1 LLDILLNAMSYCLTL
16 FLYSFVAAEEARE
29 KGIVQARV
37 WSMVKPEFEVHAKNA
52 DDPGIEWVIRLIA
65 QLAPLLHN
73 RGWSGR
79 RERMGIGNRSLYA
92 TMLQELPKPD
102 LRRSLG
108 TRMVA
113 ALLRTMVHRAI
124 VAAEA
129 APTARQLYGEFNA
142 YILSDAEKKAVER
155 LDENAQATRAT
166 LERALRVAVFDA
178 ELRDCKEEGKLV
190 HALVRALPRCSAVG
204 MNEAFVELCERTI
217 QARVR
222 RRTIEWWSHI
232 PVAQLT
238 TSSTPGVGAPA
249 ATTAAAK
256 GGGGP
261 KNAKAASW
269 ASTGAGTAFDEMLEM
284 MPEDEEDEDEY
295 EDGFDDDS
303 DDDEDGTSL
312 AKLSAN
318 WSDNGA
324 NGWFE
329 VLSIYP
335 LPFLEATGVA
345 LRQLAKQ
352 VMARNKVLA
361 QEQAASATV
370 EAAKKAAAKAKAP
383 GSEQSTYLPVPSER
397 ALCRRMLFTCRI
409 VATSLAAGYTT
420 AEGTCF
426 WRLTPDGRGWEDFA
440 DFQAIALSVQ
450 GNVGTGCN
458 AAKLP
463 HATEADEWLYKLALS
478 QLCLND
484 LELHR
489 TKGREISDAV
499 VAQKRSMVRRL
510 SSLGLGD
517 CLAPPRKASIAQQ
530 FDMAKKDAYSQK
542 LKKIAK
548 TSAKTSLKESA
559 KASLKESH
567 KDGKKKGGFA
577 AARAKKLQE
586 INTVSEE
593 KPSASGQ
600 AVEAW
605 VKPVPGSVAAAKKEA
620 QDSHHID
627 HPVHPHHHI
636 MRHILHQEEEE
647 ERKEERIRHAMR
659 RQRKERE
666 REKYRRR
673 ISNTKQSDSGMRS
686 RSGSKNFANFEETVV
701 VQPRVHKQ
709 LLQRGE

>member
-1 LLDILLNAMSYCLTL
+1 MYRFFPSIQGSLIHCRFPWPEPWNPPAAVL
-16 FLYSFVAAEEARE
+16 FLWCKQLQRCTVGTLLFVAR
-29 KGIVQARV
+29 
-37 WSMVKPEFEVHAKNA
+37 
-52 DDPGIEWVIRLIA
+52 
-65 QLAPLLHN
+65 
-73 RGWSGR
+73 
-79 RERMGIGNRSLYA
+79 
-92 TMLQELPKPD
+92 
-102 LRRSLG
+102 
-108 TRMVA
+108 
-113 ALLRTMVHRAI
+113 
-124 VAAEA
+124 
-129 APTARQLYGEFNA
+129 
-142 YILSDAEKKAVER
+142 
-155 LDENAQATRAT
+155 
-166 LERALRVAVFDA
+166 
-178 ELRDCKEEGKLV
+178 
-190 HALVRALPRCSAVG
+190 
-204 MNEAFVELCERTI
+204 
-217 QARVR
+217 
-222 RRTIEWWSHI
+222 
-232 PVAQLT
+232 LT
-238 TSSTPGVGAPA
+238 TTRHSRSNSVRYQAPSVNTDPSPG
-249 ATTAAAK
+249 
-256 GGGGP
+256 
-261 KNAKAASW
+261 
-269 ASTGAGTAFDEMLEM
+269 
-284 MPEDEEDEDEY
+284 
-295 EDGFDDDS
+295 
-303 DDDEDGTSL
+303 
-312 AKLSAN
+312 
-318 WSDNGA
+318 
-324 NGWFE
+324 
-329 VLSIYP
+329 
-335 LPFLEATGVA
+335 
-345 LRQLAKQ
+345 
-352 VMARNKVLA
+352 
-361 QEQAASATV
+361 
-370 EAAKKAAAKAKAP
+370 
-383 GSEQSTYLPVPSER
+383 
-397 ALCRRMLFTCRI
+397 CLFTTR
-409 VATSLAAGYTT
+409 THG
-420 AEGTCF
+420 
-426 WRLTPDGRGWEDFA
+426 
-440 DFQAIALSVQ
+440 
-450 GNVGTGCN
+450 
-458 AAKLP
+458 KLP

-559 KASLKESH
+559 KTSLKESH